1 MMYVNPFWFGV
12 LMTIVAAIIVM
23 IILAIVR
30 SHQEEW
36 EPSWED
42 EQEINKI
49 LTEMSGGKSFKIYY
63 HDGYMVGEAIEDE
76 TDDQTEE

>member
-12 LMTIVAAIIVM
+12 LMTIVSAIIVM

-36 EPSWED
+36 EDYEPSE
-42 EQEINKI
+42 EEFKQA
-49 LTEMSGGKSFKIYY
+49 LSEMSGGKSFKIYY